1 MQTIQTIGIDLGTTY
16 TSVSYLNDQG
26 EPVSIPNREGELAT
40 PSVVMDT
47 GDEVV
52 VGTEALRCA
61 LLHPDDVVRDA
72 KRYMGDPDKTW
83 RLGGKVY
90 TPVDVAT
97 RVLQKVLGDASPL
110 VGKIERAVITVP
122 AQFSD
127 RQRRA
132 TIEAGRRAGL
142 QQVDIINEP
151 VAASLCYVYG
161 KEGQWFSALTDEQRF
176 LVYDLGGGTFDLTLV
191 KYLPNDVQIIAST
204 GDLYLGGMDW
214 NQRLMQQVADQ
225 FQKEFGLNP
234 LKDPES
240 KQQLALEVEQCKRS
254 LTVRP
259 KAALIVQHAGK
270 RKTYQIEREQ
280 FDQLTADLLLRTR
293 ELTQKLVDQHRK
305 GSSHLDIT
313 VLATGGS
320 SRMPMVQEM
329 LKHIRGTTLS
339 NELSP
344 DTSIAHGAARYAG
357 MLLDQNKLAMAIR
370 DKDAAAKLAKM
381 KQRSVTA
388 RSLGILVRDVATN
401 QRVPY
406 ALIEPNT
413 PLPAAATKI
422 FGTVAPNQKRVTLTV
437 VEGGTQP
444 GDPPLA
450 IGSCTVDQ
458 LPPNLPADS
467 QVEVTISYDASALVE
482 VTARELSS
490 GRAARVQIAR
500 GGAASPTTGDEAGRP
515 APVGT
520 EAQVGKV
527 APVGAGGQVSAPR
540 SPAAPRADEAELV
553 LKLDS
558 EDDDIPIARPTPR
571 PSPPTPPPRPNTPAS
586 APAASLP
593 KPGANP
599 PRPATAPVPPPL
611 VRPAAVPL
619 AEAAIMLCPRCTEPL
634 NARGECPRCV
644 PKPPVAAGGGGPRP
658 VPPAVRPVGSPAA
671 TPRPVP
677 ESGVPVKTPTAL
689 PSPAPA
695 VRGVPV
701 SPAAGSPAS
710 VPPAAPKPPVAKPGS
725 PPIAPASPKPLGG
738 SPRPVPPPATRPP
751 GPAAPSAKPAPPPK
765 PTSPAQPASSDPGEE
780 EFWKYIEDQ

>member
-401 QRVPY
+401 QRIPY

-500 GGAASPTTGDEAGRP
+500 DEQGIP
-515 APVGT
+515 HI
-520 EAQVGKV
+520 
-527 APVGAGGQVSAPR
+527 SA
-540 SPAAPRADEAELV
+540 AAPL
-553 LKLDS
+553 
-558 EDDDIPIARPTPR
+558 
-571 PSPPTPPPRPNTPAS
+571 PPPRGTRR
-586 APAASLP
+586 AARHRWGP
-593 KPGANP
+593 RRRWERWHPWERADRFRP
-599 PRPATAPVPPPL
+599 HVPRPPPVPTRPSWCSSSIRKTTTFPSPVPPPG
-611 VRPAAVPL
+611 PVPL
-619 AEAAIMLCPRCTEPL
+619 PPRPDQTLLPAHRRRVCQSPGRTLRVLPRHRSPHPWSDPLPCRWPRRPSCFARAAPNRSTRGAS
-634 NARGECPRCV
+634 ARGVFPNPRSLRE
-644 PKPPVAAGGGGPRP
+644 VAVRGRSPRRSDRSAHPLPRP
-658 VPPAVRPVGSPAA
+658 VLFLSRAFR
-671 TPRPVP
+671 
-677 ESGVPVKTPTAL
+677 
-689 PSPAPA
+689 
-695 VRGVPV
+695 
-701 SPAAGSPAS
+701 
-710 VPPAAPKPPVAKPGS
+710 
-725 PPIAPASPKPLGG
+725 
-738 SPRPVPPPATRPP
+738 
-751 GPAAPSAKPAPPPK
+751 
-765 PTSPAQPASSDPGEE
+765 
-780 EFWKYIEDQ
+780 

>member
-1 MQTIQTIGIDLGTTY
+1 MQTIQTVGIDLGTTY

-26 EPVSIPNREGELAT
+26 EPVSIPNREGEMAT

-47 GDEVV
+47 GDEVI

-61 LLHPDDVVRDA
+61 LLHPEDVVRDA

-110 VGKIERAVITVP
+110 VGKIDRAVITVP

-132 TIEAGRRAGL
+132 TIEAGHRAGL

-259 KAALIVQHAGK
+259 KAALIVQHGGK

-370 DKDAAAKLAKM
+370 DKGAAEKLAKM

-388 RSLGILVRDVATN
+388 RSLGILVRDVETN

-422 FGTVAPNQKRVTLTV
+422 FGTVAPNQRRVTLTV

-444 GDPPLA
+444 SDPPVA
-450 IGSCTVDQ
+450 IGTCTVDQ
-458 LPPNLPADS
+458 LPPDLPVES

-500 GGAASPTTGDEAGRP
+500 GGAAPAAG
-515 APVGT
+515 AGEGTQLSPVGT
-520 EAQVGKV
+520 GGQRS
-527 APVGAGGQVSAPR
+527 AGGPAAPAR
-540 SPAAPRADEAELV
+540 SPAVSPANEAELV
-553 LKLDS
+553 LKLDP
-558 EDDDIPIARPTPR
+558 EADDIPVARPEPRPATPATTPR
-571 PSPPTPPPRPNTPAS
+571 PVASGSPPAAS
-586 APAASLP
+586 SLP
-593 KPGANP
+593 KPLPTP
-599 PRPATAPVPPPL
+599 PRPAAAPVPPA
-611 VRPAAVPL
+611 RSASVPL

-634 NARGECPRCV
+634 NARGECPRCA
-644 PKPPVAAGGGGPRP
+644 PKAAGPAGGVVPRP
-658 VPPAVRPVGSPAA
+658 VPTAVRPIGSPAPA
-671 TPRPVP
+671 PRPLA
-677 ESGVPVKTPTAL
+677 ESGVPVRPPTAV
-689 PSPAPA
+689 PTPVSA

-701 SPAAGSPAS
+701 SPAAVSPAPQKPPA
-710 VPPAAPKPPVAKPGS
+710 VKPAAPPAPPSSPQPVASKPV
-725 PPIAPASPKPLGG
+725 APKPVTGG
-738 SPRPVPPPATRPP
+738 PRPVPPPAPRPP
-751 GPAAPSAKPAPPPK
+751 GAAAPPTKPAATPQPAPQTPPE
-765 PTSPAQPASSDPGEE
+765 SSDPGEE

>member
-47 GDEVV
+47 GDEVI

-72 KRYMGDPDKTW
+72 KRYMGDPNKTW
-83 RLGGKVY
+83 QLGGKVY

-97 RVLQKVLGDASPL
+97 RVLQKVLGDAAPL
-110 VGKIERAVITVP
+110 VGQIERAVITVP

-204 GDLYLGGMDW
+204 GDLHLGGIDW
-214 NQRLMQQVADQ
+214 NQRLLQQVAKQ
-225 FQKEFGLNP
+225 FQTEFGPNP
-234 LKDPES
+234 LQDPES
-240 KQQLALEVEQCKRS
+240 MQQLALEVEQCKRS

-370 DKDAAAKLAKM
+370 DKGAAEKLAKM

-413 PLPAAATKI
+413 PLPASATKI
-422 FGTVAPNQKRVTLTV
+422 FGTVTANQKRVTLTV

-444 GDPPLA
+444 GDQPLA
-450 IGSCTVDQ
+450 IGTCTVDQ

-500 GGAASPTTGDEAGRP
+500 GGGAPAGESEERARP
-515 APVGT
+515 AH
-520 EAQVGKV
+520 A
-527 APVGAGGQVSAPR
+527 GAGTGGGAPAAAVR
-540 SPAAPRADEAELV
+540 SPAPRQANDDELV
-553 LKLDS
+553 LKL
-558 EDDDIPIARPTPR
+558 EPEIDDIPIARPEPRPAPPVATPR
-571 PSPPTPPPRPNTPAS
+571 PAAPLS
-586 APAASLP
+586 APVAGPP
-593 KPGANP
+593 KPVATP
-599 PRPATAPVPPPL
+599 PRPAAAPVPPS
-611 VRPAAVPL
+611 RPAAGPL
-619 AEAAIMLCPRCTEPL
+619 TEAAIMLCPRCTEPL
-634 NARGECPRCV
+634 NARGECPRCT
-644 PKPPVAAGGGGPRP
+644 PKPTGPSGSVAPRP
-658 VPPAVRPVGSPAA
+658 IPPAVRPVGSPAPA
-671 TPRPVP
+671 PRPIAQ
-677 ESGVPVKTPTAL
+677 SGVPVK
-689 PSPAPA
+689 
-695 VRGVPV
+695 
-701 SPAAGSPAS
+701 
-710 VPPAAPKPPVAKPGS
+710 PPAAPAIRGVPIPPAPVSPTPAKPPAVKPVSPPVAPAATKP
-725 PPIAPASPKPLGG
+725 PANG
-738 SPRPVPPPATRPP
+738 PRPVPPPTPRPTPPPAKP
-751 GPAAPSAKPAPPPK
+751 GSQAKPATPAK
-765 PTSPAQPASSDPGEE
+765 PDSSDPGEE

>member
-47 GDEVV
+47 GDEVI

-90 TPVDVAT
+90 TPIDVAT

-370 DKDAAAKLAKM
+370 DKGAAEKLAKM

-422 FGTVAPNQKRVTLTV
+422 FGTVVPNQKRVTLTV
-437 VEGGTQP
+437 VEGGAQP
-444 GDPPLA
+444 GDAPLT
-450 IGSCTVDQ
+450 IGTCTVDQ
-458 LPPNLPADS
+458 LPPNLPAES
-467 QVEVTISYDASALVE
+467 RVEVTISYNASALVE
-482 VTARELSS
+482 VTAREVSS
-490 GRAARVQIAR
+490 GRAARVQISR
-500 GGAASPTTGDEAGRP
+500 GGAAASTAGAEAGRP
-515 APVGT
+515 APVETGR
-520 EAQVGKV
+520 QV
-527 APVGAGGQVSAPR
+527 
-540 SPAAPRADEAELV
+540 PAARAPALPRADEAELV

-558 EDDDIPIARPTPR
+558 EIEDIPVARPVPR
-571 PSPPTPPPRPNTPAS
+571 STSAAPPRAV
-586 APAASLP
+586 PAA
-593 KPGANP
+593 
-599 PRPATAPVPPPL
+599 VPPAAVPKAP
-611 VRPAAVPL
+611 VRPAGLPL

-634 NARGECPRCV
+634 NARGECPRCA
-644 PKPPVAAGGGGPRP
+644 PKPASPAGGPAPRA
-658 VPPAVRPVGSPAA
+658 VPPTVKPVGSPAA
-671 TPRPVP
+671 APRPVP
-677 ESGVPVKTPTAL
+677 VSGVPVKPPATI
-689 PSPAPA
+689 PSPAPT

-701 SPAAGSPAS
+701 SPAALPPTGPKPPAVKPAS
-710 VPPAAPKPPVAKPGS
+710 PPSAPAAPPRPLPG
-725 PPIAPASPKPLGG
+725 G
-738 SPRPVPPPATRPP
+738 PRPVPPPAPRVPGSGAPP
-751 GPAAPSAKPAPPPK
+751 SKPAPPAP
-765 PTSPAQPASSDPGEE
+765 PNSPAKPASSDPGEE